1 LNELYPILIGLSVLI
16 FLDPKFYRVLIYSTL
31 FNFVV
36 ALISLQAKPFSGA
49 VLFIFGCVFFPLIA
63 WFAIESCEKEERE
76 RIWHLVL
83 IAAITIPA
91 LFIFFSSFQMSLDHV
106 MLFMLFA
113 FSLLAIL
120 SARNLLKF
128 LFIFDIAENSLI
140 LLAYSF
146 FPANV
151 FTNISTV
158 VFIEI
163 ATFLPFVLLTYLT
176 VHIFKKYRSL
186 NPWHLWHS
194 P

>member
-1 LNELYPILIGLSVLI
+1 MNELYLILIGLSTLI
-16 FLDPKFYRVLIYSTL
+16 FLDPKFYRVLVYGWV

-36 ALISLQAKPFSGA
+36 AFISMQAKPLSGM
-49 VLFIFGCVFFPLIA
+49 VLFVFGCIFFPLLV
-63 WFAIESCEKEERE
+63 WSAIESCEKEERE
-76 RIWHLVL
+76 RIWHLVVITV
-83 IAAITIPA
+83 IAIPA
-91 LFIFFSSFQMSLDHV
+91 LFLFFSYFQMSVDHM

-113 FSLLAIL
+113 FSLIAIL
-120 SARNLLKF
+120 TARNLLKF
-128 LFIFDIAENSLI
+128 LFLFDVAENSLI

-146 FPANV
+146 FPVNI

-176 VHIFKKYRSL
+176 VHIFEKYRSL